1 MILIVLLLTAALIL
15 AVPLQDVVLWRPRVR
30 EVNWQQYWLAKR
42 RQHQRKQQRQ
52 S

>member
-42 RQHQRKQQRQ
+42 RQQQKQRQ